1 MATLFSD
8 SEIKLAETFMHDV
21 KNKKFILE
29 PTELK
34 SNKGKNLYKSFIDLT
49 ISSKPK
55 AYYQDDF
62 TKLTE
67 AEVIEAF
74 TYTIFLLF
82 GNNNEIKEEMEE
94 FFKIITLSND
104 NEILSGIKLTWQDP
118 KTKEFKSVVE
128 VPSFNNTSSV
138 VSLVHEFIHFHM
150 SNKNIDLNKKY
161 YYTEIFSIYGEKI
174 ASYIIESY
182 LKIQNDMTEK
192 VDNTRLEGL
201 VWHYTDRFKE
211 ISDLQKMYNA
221 NKKNPF
227 INKEMLDE
235 MERQCPWLNNP
246 KMKEAYN
253 AFRDNLAYSYGF
265 GYIYAEALYRKF
277 EEDYEKTGYDIRQV
291 LEGKERIEK
300 LLKDYNIGINQPT
313 VTTAKQKVKKI
324 TQK

>member
-1 MATLFSD
+1 MTTLFSE
-8 SEIKLAETFMHDV
+8 SEIKLANTFMHDV
-21 KNKKFILE
+21 KNNKYILE

-34 SNKGKNLYKSFIDLT
+34 SRKSQNMYKSFIDLT
-49 ISSKPK
+49 INSKPK

-67 AEVIEAF
+67 TEVIEAF
-74 TYTIFLLF
+74 TYTIILLF
-82 GNNNEIKEEMEE
+82 GNNDEIKKEMEE

-118 KTKEFKSVVE
+118 KTKELKSVVE

-253 AFRDNLAYSYGF
+253 SFRDNLAYSYGF

-313 VTTAKQKVKKI
+313 VTTAKQKVKSI
-324 TQK
+324 MQK